1 MATKLLEKGT
11 SLLEVSGVLA
21 ATYTLYQSH
30 KYHKTGLQKARERH
44 AQEIALAKEQH
55 MKSLAEAKRC
65 YLLELL
71 YDLEQHFQQLNAD
84 LIASGNESERDMFD
98 QRNQSFQTMILASSV
113 MFTGLSTAIVN
124 GSLPQGTSEWL
135 IIALSI
141 VAALSFFFLFG
152 CVVICVELVIRAS
165 NFMYRRAKRHA
176 NNLKRAI
183 IETRSLMQQLN
194 MQEGQE
200 MREPDKHRIITKMD
214 EKALNAEWKAHESKL
229 QCFLDQRENINDL
242 IAVVDHVNPSEP
254 RDAKKMI
261 SFQDFWKQSCSF
273 WNHVA
278 VIFFFLGTGCLL
290 LCIMIF
296 MWADFSSNQMYND
309 QAGAIISVVLI
320 GSSLAIGIVFAAIIS
335 INRSSRE
342 EIQQTQLV
350 NESMQGLPE

>member
-1 MATKLLEKGT
+1 MMRFEQCQWW
-11 SLLEVSGVLA
+11 ERD
-21 ATYTLYQSH
+21 QPI
-30 KYHKTGLQKARERH
+30 LQ
-44 AQEIALAKEQH
+44 
-55 MKSLAEAKRC
+55 AKRC

-113 MFTGLSTAIVN
+113 MFTGLSTAIVD
-124 GSLPQGTSEWL
+124 GTLPPGTAEWL
-135 IIALSI
+135 IIAFSTT
-141 VAALSFFFLFG
+141 AALSFFFLFI

-183 IETRSLMQQLN
+183 FETKSLMQQLN
-194 MQEGQE
+194 MQEGQGL
-200 MREPDKHRIITKMD
+200 READKRRIITNMD
-214 EKALNAEWKAHESKL
+214 DQALNSEWKGHESKL
-229 QCFLDQRENINDL
+229 QRFLDQRENINDL

-278 VIFFFLGTGCLL
+278 VIFFYLGTGCLL
-290 LCIMIF
+290 LCIMVF
-296 MWADFSSNQMYND
+296 MWAAFSSNQKYDN
-309 QAGAIISVVLI
+309 QSAAIIAIVLI
-320 GSSLAIGIVFAAIIS
+320 GSSLVIGIIIAVVLS
-335 INRSSRE
+335 TDRSSRE
-342 EIQQTQLV
+342 EMQRTQNVFDGFITAQVKADKSFEMNHLY
-350 NESMQGLPE
+350 SQSIAIGYWALATTA